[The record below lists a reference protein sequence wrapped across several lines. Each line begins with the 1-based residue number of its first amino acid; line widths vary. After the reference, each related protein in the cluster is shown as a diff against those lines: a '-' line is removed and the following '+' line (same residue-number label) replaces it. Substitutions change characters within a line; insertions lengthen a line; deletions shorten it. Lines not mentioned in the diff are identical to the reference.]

1 MATVNDLINQLESQ
15 DYDYYLEMMLDSV
28 PEDIDTRERSVIYD
42 ALAPAATV
50 LAEQALNSGWPVP
63 GLPSRRAW
71 HSQNQGYQS
80 SGQSDCY
87 G

>member
-28 PEDIDTRERSVIYD
+28 PEDIDTREGSVIYD

-50 LAEQALNSGWPVP
+50 LAEQALNMADIV
-63 GLPSRRAW
+63 RET
-71 HSQNQGYQS
+71 
-80 SGQSDCY
+80 
-87 G
+87 